1 MIELCLNR
9 PFMVLFIL
17 LGGSSVNQRS
27 GIDPDF
33 RERSLTQRFVPAKSL
48 SFLGGIEESA
58 IPAALVT

>member
-1 MIELCLNR
+1 
-9 PFMVLFIL
+9 MVLFIL